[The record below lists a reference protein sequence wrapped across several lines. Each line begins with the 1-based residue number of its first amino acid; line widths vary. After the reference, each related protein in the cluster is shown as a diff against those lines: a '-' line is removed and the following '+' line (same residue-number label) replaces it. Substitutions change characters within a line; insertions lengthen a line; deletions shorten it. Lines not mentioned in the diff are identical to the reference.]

1 MEKQDNRGFSLIEL
15 LVAVVIMAVVIVPL
29 LRGFLSSY
37 RVNNKSRNVLRATT
51 LAQNEMEIF
60 EKEKLEDLTNP
71 AKFSY
76 TWAADEATGV
86 YTFERLN
93 ITTDATSSVG
103 YDVYV
108 TLDPKRQ
115 GGEIYET
122 QNTSHLLNMNT
133 VSALDSG
140 TYIQSMKT
148 KSNAVGQDEAVYGI
162 FNMNK
167 TSIGGVAWNVERF
180 AKELKRDI
188 YVEVTQSGENEDA
201 VTRAKV
207 IYEYTCT
214 SDGVMKD
221 GYKTHKTEA
230 VIFDN
235 SQMFDGEGKRIEL
248 KSLYLFY
255 APRYD
260 LLPAAN
266 TDTIHINNS
275 QGLPVNFYIVRQELL
290 NETGNDV
297 RPAPL
302 TYQPKLEIKDGLE
315 AGKAKGM
322 YWTNL
327 NLGGVAQEGA
337 GAPLKLSFTDFAD
350 PVRVYTESESFTVS
364 GIKPLGVS
372 EAKDRIY
379 VMEVEVYAQGASPG
393 TDRPLAQLEGTKLE

>member
-1 MEKQDNRGFSLIEL
+1 MKKQDNRGFSLIEL

-60 EKEKLEDLTNP
+60 EKEKLEDLTDS

-76 TWAADEATGV
+76 TWSADDTTGI
-86 YTFERLN
+86 YTFERLGVSM
-93 ITTDATSSVG
+93 DAASSVG

-108 TLDPKRQ
+108 KLNPKRQ
-115 GGEIYET
+115 VGEVYET
-122 QNTSHLLNMNT
+122 QNSSLLLNMNT

-140 TYIQSMKT
+140 TYIQPMKT
-148 KSNAVGQDEAVYGI
+148 KTNAVGQDEAVYGI

-167 TSIGGVAWNVERF
+167 TGIGGAGWNVERF

-188 YVEVTQSGENEDA
+188 YLEVTKSGEDEDA

-207 IYEYTCT
+207 IYEYICT

-221 GYKTHKTEA
+221 GYKNYKTET
-230 VIFDN
+230 VVFDN
-235 SQMFDGEGKRIEL
+235 SSMFDEDGKRVEL

-255 APRYD
+255 APRYG
-260 LLPAAN
+260 LAPITN
-266 TDTIHINNS
+266 TDTIHIHNL

-290 NETGNDV
+290 GDTGSDV
-297 RPAPL
+297 EPAPF
-302 TYQPKLEIKDGLE
+302 TYQAKLEIKDALAG
-315 AGKAKGM
+315 GKAKGL

-327 NLGGVAQEGA
+327 NLGGIAAEGE
-337 GAPLKLSFTDFAD
+337 GAPLKLSFTDLDD
-350 PVRVYTESESFTVS
+350 PVRVYSESESLTVS
-364 GIKPLGVS
+364 GIKSLGVS

-379 VMEVEVYAQGASPG
+379 VMEVEVYAQGDSPG
-393 TDRPLAQLEGTKLE
+393 TDRPLAKLEGTKLE